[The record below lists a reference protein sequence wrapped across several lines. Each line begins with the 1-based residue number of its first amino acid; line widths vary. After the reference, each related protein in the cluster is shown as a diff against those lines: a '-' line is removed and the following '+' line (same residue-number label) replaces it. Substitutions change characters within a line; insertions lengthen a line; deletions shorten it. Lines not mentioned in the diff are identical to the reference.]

1 MTLAITAGPT
11 QSVPNQQAASNASSE
26 ADKVASQQAS
36 SVITSEKVAGA
47 IGYCAGKAVTLV
59 AMEGGKTL
67 GAAVGYNVAP
77 WLCKTFAS
85 YTITSAIPGLQTV
98 AAYRMLYSMGPTIVN
113 VATLGCTGAAAL
125 ISNQALEAPV
135 GKIFKNA
142 IGYLNPFSYTKS
154 SSADTQEMPP
164 IEEEPSAQSSSSAI
178 PVEDSPTGLLAI
190 EGTDGP
196 NCPADVCSLDPNKSI
211 LENCQQYLADKPQE
225 ASQAFDELMKS
236 SSKETINEVN
246 QYQSYMVS
254 VLNPYQK
261 ELLKALLLTISSG
274 KDISIRQQALALF
287 LETFHHSSG
296 PCSLSSMEFPSSDF
310 SSLSSNSSL
319 DSFSSWVFLEGET

>member
-190 EGTDGP
+190 DGIDNP
-196 NCPADVCSLDPNKSI
+196 DFPPSDLDFLDPNKSI
-211 LENCQQYLADKPQE
+211 FENCQQYLADKPW
-225 ASQAFDELMKS
+225 APKSFDELMKS
-236 SSKETINEVN
+236 LSEEASNEVE
-246 QYQSYMVS
+246 QYQNYKVS
-254 VLNPYQK
+254 VLNPYQT
-261 ELLKALLLTISSG
+261 ELLKAILLTISSG